1 VAGAVEASARRPAVI
16 GFLFGRLGRLVDGAT
31 AEQEN
36 FIEPS
41 EEEAA

>member
-1 VAGAVEASARRPAVI
+1 LI
-16 GFLFGRLGRLVDGAT
+16 GLQFERLGRLADGAT

-36 FIEPS
+36 FTEPS